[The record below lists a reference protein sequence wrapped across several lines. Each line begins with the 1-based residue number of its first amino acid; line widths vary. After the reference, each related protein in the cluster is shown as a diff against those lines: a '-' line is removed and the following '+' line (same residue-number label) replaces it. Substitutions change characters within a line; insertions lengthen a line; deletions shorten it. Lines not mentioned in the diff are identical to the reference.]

1 MWLLSRGT
9 PGRLCRKAIL
19 SQPGSKDRP
28 LSFRVPITCSRHLGV
43 PRTKGGGIA
52 WVFSVHAS
60 STFPHAS
67 QGAERPGN
75 PERPLEEF
83 AGVSPNG
90 YPLTQGLDMLLVSFV
105 ISAPPPPQAQ
115 PGLEPAQKSPRSTD
129 FGKHERGPAA
139 VCI

>member
-60 STFPHAS
+60 STFH
-67 QGAERPGN
+67 
-75 PERPLEEF
+75 
-83 AGVSPNG
+83 
-90 YPLTQGLDMLLVSFV
+90 MLLRVLR
-105 ISAPPPPQAQ
+105 
-115 PGLEPAQKSPRSTD
+115 GLETQKGPWRSLQGCHQMDT
-129 FGKHERGPAA
+129 P
-139 VCI
+139 